1 MQQGASCIVSARVR
15 MKDALQEASK
25 RDHASMEPVRR
36 ETRASDPTPYRGWD
50 GGERTPGRKEL
61 RT

>member
-1 MQQGASCIVSARVR
+1 